1 MADISKL
8 SAELAAYKENMT
20 PADRAMLEQ
29 MPPDEQRRVLKKIVR
44 DGGAD
49 DGHGSRTRS
58 RKRSLSLSEQPPS
71 RLALMFLTICSWCV
85 SWRWAVG
92 VGALSVVGVGVA
104 SCLSTPLKSLVGR
117 MAGGVDPPALDASPW
132 DESATAQRQR
142 LQTFDGH
149 VALVSSHLGLIIMEL
164 ESLTDAMA
172 PLVEQSRAGA
182 AQDAAGIRRA
192 LGLLGEHLE
201 RLGYSCAN
209 FVDVM
214 RVWDGTSF
222 EDMNDAG
229 IVHGTTADMRA
240 AFRELRKYKP

>member
-29 MPPDEQRRVLKKIVR
+29 MPPDEQRRVLKKI
-44 DGGAD
+44 
-49 DGHGSRTRS
+49 
-58 RKRSLSLSEQPPS
+58 PPS
-71 RLALMFLTICSWCV
+71 RLALMFLTICSW
-85 SWRWAVG
+85 
-92 VGALSVVGVGVA
+92 
-104 SCLSTPLKSLVGR
+104 

-182 AQDAAGIRRA
+182 AQDVAGIRRA